1 MHTIRNIVMINSIAI
16 ARRWSFERSENE
28 IEAPEQVLAASRKL
42 NVKIS
47 QQKLEW
53 NRNRFLHSWILNS
66 AFKERIVVG

>member
-53 NRNRFLHSWILNS
+53 NRNRFLHSWIFNS
-66 AFKERIVVG
+66 AFKERVVVG